1 MPLRKWADSANYA
14 IEGILFAA
22 KNERH
27 LRYHLYAAVM
37 ALLLSYVLSIP
48 RLEFLVILVAVI
60 LVMLAEMVNTAIE
73 YLVDM
78 VSPEYSEKARTAKD
92 VSAGAVFI
100 TAVGSAVVGYI
111 ILFPHLEKAF
121 ESGVQIARH
130 TAGEIALLSVITV
143 SIAVV
148 IIKSGLGK
156 GHPLSGGMP
165 SGHSALAFSLWLM
178 LTLMTESF
186 SVSVIGLIMASLL
199 AQSRIAVKAHTP
211 LEVVMGALLGIGITL
226 GCFLIFR

>member
-1 MPLRKWADSANYA
+1 
-14 IEGILFAA
+14 
-22 KNERH
+22 
-27 LRYHLYAAVM
+27 
-37 ALLLSYVLSIP
+37 
-48 RLEFLVILVAVI
+48 
-60 LVMLAEMVNTAIE
+60 
-73 YLVDM
+73 
-78 VSPEYSEKARTAKD
+78 
-92 VSAGAVFI
+92 
-100 TAVGSAVVGYI
+100 VVGYI

-148 IIKSGLGK
+148 IIKSDLGK

-178 LTLMTESF
+178 LTLITESF

>member
-1 MPLRKWADSANYA
+1 
-14 IEGILFAA
+14 
-22 KNERH
+22 
-27 LRYHLYAAVM
+27 
-37 ALLLSYVLSIP
+37 
-48 RLEFLVILVAVI
+48 
-60 LVMLAEMVNTAIE
+60 
-73 YLVDM
+73 
-78 VSPEYSEKARTAKD
+78 
-92 VSAGAVFI
+92 
-100 TAVGSAVVGYI
+100 
-111 ILFPHLEKAF
+111 
-121 ESGVQIARH
+121 
-130 TAGEIALLSVITV
+130 V

-148 IIKSGLGK
+148 IIKSDLGK

-178 LTLMTESF
+178 LTLITESF

>member
-37 ALLLSYVLSIP
+37 ALLLSYVLGVP

-143 SIAVV
+143 SIVVV
-148 IIKSGLGK
+148 IIKSGLGR

-178 LTLMTESF
+178 LTLITESF

-211 LEVVMGALLGIGITL
+211 LEVVVGTLLGVGITL

>member
-1 MPLRKWADSANYA
+1 MPLRKWADSANHA

-37 ALLLSYVLSIP
+37 VLLLSYVLGVP

-60 LVMLAEMVNTAIE
+60 LVMLAEMINTAIE
-73 YLVDM
+73 YLVDI

-111 ILFPHLEKAF
+111 ILFPHLERAF
-121 ESGVQIARH
+121 ESGMQIARH
-130 TAGEIALLSVITV
+130 AAGEIVLLSVITV

>member
-37 ALLLSYVLSIP
+37 ALLLSYVLGVP

-148 IIKSGLGK
+148 IIKSDLGK

-178 LTLMTESF
+178 LTLITESF